1 MPVDSSDRMKV
12 VVYYAV
18 WVAVCAA
25 VAGVAVSLIHTWF
38 FSYNPGRSGLMQTV
52 FQDIVT
58 VLAIAAGQGA
68 VSLVTGSVLVQL
80 GRALQGTVLLGLLIG
95 LFDFIM
101 YSLQMVVPATELGWI
116 PDIAILVVATIGI
129 TLIGNRR
136 ETVVGNA

>member
-25 VAGVAVSLIHTWF
+25 LAGVAVSLIHTWF

-68 VSLVTGSVLVQL
+68 VSLGTGSALVQL

-129 TLIGNRR
+129 TLLGNRR